1 MQKLVFAAVSRNYF
15 NMPVWIAQ
23 HRGMFADEGLD
34 VAIELYEGVDEV
46 TNRLRDGRAQLAYGI
61 TEHVILDSEAGGF
74 LEIIGGNVNRLPF
87 SFVTG
92 KAIRTFEDLRGK
104 TVGVSSLDAGS
115 SSLVMKLLSARGL
128 EYPRDYKMRAVGPI
142 LARWELLQSGE
153 IDAGLQG
160 APLNYMAVDQGFPSL
175 CEPRQEVPYFQFT
188 SLNAD
193 SRWAAANNAI
203 VQPFMRAFVR
213 AHQWFFAN
221 RDAVTPI
228 AMAETGITENYA
240 LRAWDEYTA
249 DEIFPRD
256 GDANTDAVQAL
267 IEISSLIRAV
277 PNRVKSSA
285 DDYINR
291 GYLDAAEKS
300 RSNQCQRRECEV
312 DVAVLDPGCRLW
324 RPPAGGRV
332 DPVRQSGGGAR
343 TEGNAAAGVFDVG
356 DATSIARK
364 LEDRIDAD
372 DRSA

>member
-15 NMPVWIAQ
+15 NMPIWIAE

-34 VAIELYEGVDEV
+34 VAIELHEGVDEV

-175 CEPRQEVPYFQFT
+175 CEPRQD
-188 SLNAD
+188 AD

-221 RDAVTPI
+221 REAVTPI
-228 AMAETGITENYA
+228 AMAETGITESYA

-256 GDANTDAVQAL
+256 GDADTAAVQAL

-291 GYLDAAEKS
+291 GYLDAAKKQVEPMS
-300 RSNQCQRRECEV
+300 TQRV
-312 DVAVLDPGCRLW
+312 
-324 RPPAGGRV
+324 
-332 DPVRQSGGGAR
+332 
-343 TEGNAAAGVFDVG
+343 
-356 DATSIARK
+356 
-364 LEDRIDAD
+364 
-372 DRSA
+372 